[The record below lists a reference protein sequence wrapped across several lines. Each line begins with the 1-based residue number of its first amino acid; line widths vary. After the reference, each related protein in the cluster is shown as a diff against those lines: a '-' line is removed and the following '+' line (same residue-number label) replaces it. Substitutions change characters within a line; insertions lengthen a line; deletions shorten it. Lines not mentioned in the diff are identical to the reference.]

1 MAKPTLLLDAHLKAL
16 RLPTFLR
23 EYDKVARQCAQ
34 EGLDCSRYL
43 FRLCELELL
52 DREQRAVERRI
63 KAARFPVL
71 KSLETFKFR
80 AIPSV
85 NKRLVLELARSAY
98 LDRRENVLALGNS
111 GTGKT
116 HLALALGLAAC
127 QKGYRVRF
135 TTAAALVNERLE
147 ARDDKRLLR
156 FQKQLAKQDLLIVDE
171 LPQGPSKALV
181 DAIVDMKRRNPRW
194 GCPRIAQQIAL
205 AFAVDIDKDV
215 VRRVLATHSRPAP
228 HSGGPSWLTFLGH
241 AKDSLWS
248 MKRRNPRWG
257 CPRIAQQIALAFA
270 VDIDK
275 DVVRRVLATHSRPAP
290 HSGGPS
296 WLTFLGHAKDS
307 LWSIDLFRCES
318 AILRSHWVLVVMDHY
333 TRRIVGFGIHA
344 GTVDGRA
351 LCRMF
356 NHAIRGLS
364 RPKRLSSDHDP
375 LYRFHQWR
383 ANLRVLQVTEVKS
396 VPYVPLSHPFVE
408 RLIGTLRRECVDQ
421 LLFWSASD
429 LEDKLVAFQDFYNA
443 HRAHASLDGRTPVP
457 IRKDVARLDR
467 YRWDAHCRGL
477 YQTPIAA

>member
-1 MAKPTLLLDAHLKAL
+1 
-16 RLPTFLR
+16 
-23 EYDKVARQCAQ
+23 
-34 EGLDCSRYL
+34 
-43 FRLCELELL
+43 
-52 DREQRAVERRI
+52 
-63 KAARFPVL
+63 
-71 KSLETFKFR
+71 
-80 AIPSV
+80 
-85 NKRLVLELARSAY
+85 
-98 LDRRENVLALGNS
+98 
-111 GTGKT
+111 
-116 HLALALGLAAC
+116 
-127 QKGYRVRF
+127 
-135 TTAAALVNERLE
+135 
-147 ARDDKRLLR
+147 
-156 FQKQLAKQDLLIVDE
+156 
-171 LPQGPSKALV
+171 
-181 DAIVDMKRRNPRW
+181 MKRRNPRW

-215 VRRVLATHSRPAP
+215 VRRVLATHY
-228 HSGGPSWLTFLGH
+228 
-241 AKDSLWS
+241 
-248 MKRRNPRWG
+248 
-257 CPRIAQQIALAFA
+257 
-270 VDIDK
+270 
-275 DVVRRVLATHSRPAP
+275 RPAP

-318 AILRSHWVLVVMDHY
+318 AILRSHWVLVVMDQY

-356 NHAIRGLS
+356 NHAIQGLS

-396 VPYVPLSHPFVE
+396 VPSVPLSHPFVE

-429 LEDKLVAFQDFYNA
+429 LEDTLVAFQDFYNA

-477 YQTPIAA
+477 YQDADRGVTSDQRRRWRAGRRARVRRLSRHSRAVLQQHISRTPSRELRGWFRLPRHEDRAIDRILTNSPPTGSTSDP